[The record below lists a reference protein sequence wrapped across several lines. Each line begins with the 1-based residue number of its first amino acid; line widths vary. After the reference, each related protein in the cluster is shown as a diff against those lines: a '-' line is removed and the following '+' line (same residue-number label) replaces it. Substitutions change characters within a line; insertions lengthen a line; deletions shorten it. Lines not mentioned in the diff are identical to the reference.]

1 MIKKLVYIITVF
13 AILTVA
19 SALFSLHTAD
29 TSGPGDPPPDN
40 PPTIDEAPIPEG
52 TPETGQIFA
61 HLEYRH
67 DVRAIDRYFLEIQDH
82 PGEGIDEIVGG
93 FVATNFHAYVR
104 LRDVSVPTSC
114 DTTEAHNRPHIEID
128 RERERWN
135 EGMDFVQSLLMLNQS
150 LRLSNITVEG
160 EVLVCDVQFYLGGAW
175 HDLKTTLLRD
185 GFAKP
190 VIEGY
195 AWNWGAEQL
204 EATEQ

>member
-1 MIKKLVYIITVF
+1 MVKRLLYITTIL
-13 AILTVA
+13 AILTVV
-19 SALFSLHTAD
+19 SVLFDLHIAD
-29 TSGPGDPPPDN
+29 TSEDEVPPPMDA
-40 PPTIDEAPIPEG
+40 PTEAE
-52 TPETGQIFA
+52 ETYHIFA

-67 DVRAIDRYFLEIQDH
+67 DVRAIDRYLLKIQDH

-93 FVATNFHAYVR
+93 FIATDFHAYVR

-114 DTTEAHNRPHIEID
+114 DTSEARSRPHIEID

-160 EVLVCDVQFYLGGAW
+160 EVLVCDVQFYLGGAF
-175 HDLKTTLLRD
+175 HDLTTTLSRD

-190 VIEGY
+190 IIEGY

-204 EATEQ
+204 EAHEQ